1 MATPTSK
8 GKVSNIKFS
17 GIHHIDSLLGNNK
30 WGGSTGKGVNLTYS
44 FGEWGSSWYKTN
56 YGDSEPWSGFSPLTS
71 IQRIAAENA
80 LKAWSE
86 VANINFTKVIDS
98 KKVAGDIRFAKSSKP
113 NTAWAYFPY
122 ASTEAGD
129 IWFSHSNSYN
139 TATKGTYGYQ
149 TFLHE
154 IGHALGLKH
163 PHEKDG
169 SGVVANLNIDTTA
182 YTVMSYRSYVNQP
195 LSAYSQKFF
204 PTTPMLHDIAA
215 IQYIY
220 GANMNTR
227 KGNTVYK
234 WAPGQQIL
242 ETIWDAG
249 GNDTIDWSNQSS
261 NAKINL
267 NAGQWSE
274 LGPAYWN
281 GKEWES
287 RTLAIAYGVTIENG
301 IGGSGND
308 TIYGN
313 NVANVLQG
321 GEGNDYL
328 SGGSGNDFLSG
339 GTGSDRI
346 YGGSGN
352 DNLYGSSGNDTLSG
366 SSGNDLLS
374 GSSGNDYLHGGTG
387 SDRMYGGS
395 GNDRYVVDTI
405 GDRVVEYT
413 NQGID
418 RVYASITYQLG
429 AHLENLTLTGTSSI
443 NGYGNDFN
451 NVINGNS
458 ASNYISGG
466 RGNDTVNGSSGNDL
480 LSGSSGNDYL
490 DGGTGSDRMYGGSG
504 NDRYVVDTIGD
515 RVVEYANQ
523 GIDRVYASI
532 TYQLGA
538 HLENLTL
545 TGTSS
550 INGYGNDFNNVING
564 NSASNYIWGGRGND
578 TVNGGNGDDIIYGD
592 YLTTWNGHSYILSQ
606 PGTWLS
612 TQAEAQRLGGN
623 LVTINNAIE
632 QSWLNT
638 TFGTNELFWI
648 GLSDRTIEGQW
659 QWVSGETSTYRNW
672 SPGEPNDYRSSS
684 IPDGEDYAAM
694 GWGNQAWNDLQNY
707 PSQYLRGIIELP
719 SVPQE
724 IGGNDNLYGGAGNDR
739 IYAGAGDDILYGG
752 TGNDVLSGGAGA
764 DKFVFNI
771 TTEGID
777 YITDFVS
784 YQGDK
789 LQISASGFGSGL
801 VQGILDVGQ
810 FVLGAAALDTN
821 DRFIY
826 DRSSGLLSFDAD
838 GSGTLS
844 AVQVAN
850 FSNKTALKN
859 SDILIV

>member
-8 GKVSNIKFS
+8 GQVSKIKFS

-44 FGEWGSSWYKTN
+44 FGEWSSFYKTN
-56 YGDSEPWSGFSPLTS
+56 YGDGQPWSGFSPLTS
-71 IQRIAAENA
+71 TQKNAAENA
-80 LKAWSE
+80 LNAWSE

-129 IWFSHSNSYN
+129 IWFSHGKEYN
-139 TATKGTYGYQ
+139 TDKKGTFGYL

-163 PHEKDG
+163 PHENNG

-195 LSAYSQKFF
+195 LSGPIQNFY

-267 NAGQWSE
+267 NAGQWSQ

-321 GEGNDYL
+321 GSGNDSL

-339 GTGSDRI
+339 GSGNDSLSGGTGSDRL
-346 YGGSGN
+346 YGGTGN
-352 DNLYGSSGNDTLSG
+352 DNLYGSSGNDILSG
-366 SSGNDLLS
+366 SSGND
-374 GSSGNDYLHGGTG
+374 T
-387 SDRMYGGS
+387 
-395 GNDRYVVDTI
+395 
-405 GDRVVEYT
+405 
-413 NQGID
+413 
-418 RVYASITYQLG
+418 
-429 AHLENLTLTGTSSI
+429 
-443 NGYGNDFN
+443 
-451 NVINGNS
+451 
-458 ASNYISGG
+458 
-466 RGNDTVNGSSGNDL
+466 

-515 RVVEYANQ
+515 RVIEYANQ
-523 GIDRVYASI
+523 GIDTVYTSI

-550 INGYGNDFNNVING
+550 LNGYGNDFNNVING
-564 NSASNYIWGGRGND
+564 NSASNYIWSGRGHD
-578 TVNGGNGDDIIYGD
+578 TLNG
-592 YLTTWNGHSYILSQ
+592 
-606 PGTWLS
+606 
-612 TQAEAQRLGGN
+612 
-623 LVTINNAIE
+623 
-632 QSWLNT
+632 
-638 TFGTNELFWI
+638 
-648 GLSDRTIEGQW
+648 
-659 QWVSGETSTYRNW
+659 
-672 SPGEPNDYRSSS
+672 
-684 IPDGEDYAAM
+684 
-694 GWGNQAWNDLQNY
+694 
-707 PSQYLRGIIELP
+707 
-719 SVPQE
+719 
-724 IGGNDNLYGGAGNDR
+724 
-739 IYAGAGDDILYGG
+739 GAGDDILYGG
-752 TGNDVLSGGAGA
+752 TGNDVLSGGTGA
-764 DKFVFNI
+764 DKFFFNI

-784 YQGDK
+784 QQGDK

-838 GSGTLS
+838 GSGTLG

-850 FSNKTALKN
+850 FSNKTALTN
-859 SDILIV
+859 TDILIV

>member
-1 MATPTSK
+1 
-8 GKVSNIKFS
+8 
-17 GIHHIDSLLGNNK
+17 
-30 WGGSTGKGVNLTYS
+30 
-44 FGEWGSSWYKTN
+44 
-56 YGDSEPWSGFSPLTS
+56 
-71 IQRIAAENA
+71 
-80 LKAWSE
+80 
-86 VANINFTKVIDS
+86 
-98 KKVAGDIRFAKSSKP
+98 
-113 NTAWAYFPY
+113 
-122 ASTEAGD
+122 
-129 IWFSHSNSYN
+129 
-139 TATKGTYGYQ
+139 
-149 TFLHE
+149 
-154 IGHALGLKH
+154 
-163 PHEKDG
+163 
-169 SGVVANLNIDTTA
+169 
-182 YTVMSYRSYVNQP
+182 
-195 LSAYSQKFF
+195 
-204 PTTPMLHDIAA
+204 
-215 IQYIY
+215 
-220 GANMNTR
+220 
-227 KGNTVYK
+227 
-234 WAPGQQIL
+234 
-242 ETIWDAG
+242 
-249 GNDTIDWSNQSS
+249 
-261 NAKINL
+261 
-267 NAGQWSE
+267 
-274 LGPAYWN
+274 
-281 GKEWES
+281 
-287 RTLAIAYGVTIENG
+287 
-301 IGGSGND
+301 
-308 TIYGN
+308 
-313 NVANVLQG
+313 
-321 GEGNDYL
+321 
-328 SGGSGNDFLSG
+328 
-339 GTGSDRI
+339 
-346 YGGSGN
+346 
-352 DNLYGSSGNDTLSG
+352 
-366 SSGNDLLS
+366 
-374 GSSGNDYLHGGTG
+374 
-387 SDRMYGGS
+387 MYGGS

-405 GDRVVEYT
+405 GDSIVEYT

-418 RVYASITYQLG
+418 TVYASITYQLG
-429 AHLENLTLTGTSSI
+429 AHLENLTLTGT
-443 NGYGNDFN
+443 
-451 NVINGNS
+451 
-458 ASNYISGG
+458 
-466 RGNDTVNGSSGNDL
+466 T
-480 LSGSSGNDYL
+480 
-490 DGGTGSDRMYGGSG
+490 
-504 NDRYVVDTIGD
+504 
-515 RVVEYANQ
+515 
-523 GIDRVYASI
+523 
-532 TYQLGA
+532 
-538 HLENLTL
+538 
-545 TGTSS
+545 S

-707 PSQYLRGIIELP
+707 PSQYLRSIIELP

-739 IYAGAGDDILYGG
+739 IYGGAGDDLLNGG

-850 FSNKTALKN
+850 FSNKTALTN